1 MLRGKLK
8 FIIAIIL
15 VATTVGYLVYGSARD
30 TMVYYLTV
38 NELKEKTPQIFNQ
51 RVRVSGTVVPGT
63 IQKAPDGTLKF
74 KITDGIQT
82 VDVDY
87 KGIVPDIFKDKVQ
100 AVVEGKLTEDQIF
113 YADLLLAK
121 CPTKYESEDQLYKD
135 KNVTNG

>member
-1 MLRGKLK
+1 MLKGKMK
-8 FIIAIIL
+8 FIVAIIL

-38 NELKEKTPQIFNQ
+38 NELKEKKPRIYNQ

-63 IQKAPDGTLKF
+63 IEKGSDGSLKF

-87 KGIVPDIFKDKVQ
+87 KGIVPDIFKDKVE
-100 AVVEGKLTEDQIF
+100 AVVEGKLTKDNVF

-121 CPTKYESEDQLYKD
+121 CPTKYESEDQLYKN